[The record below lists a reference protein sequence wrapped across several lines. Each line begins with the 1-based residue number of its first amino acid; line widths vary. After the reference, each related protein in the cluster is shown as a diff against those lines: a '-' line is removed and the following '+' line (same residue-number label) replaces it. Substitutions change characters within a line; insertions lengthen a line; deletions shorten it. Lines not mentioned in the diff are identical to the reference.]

1 MISFGALALGLVI
14 VVSVTVLLLR
24 RQLREKYAVLWLA
37 IGLAALLLG
46 IFPQTLAW
54 LTRTLGFQLPA
65 NLIFTLA
72 IGLLLAVTLHLSWE
86 LTRTEERLR
95 RLAEEAAITRLNQEQ
110 LLKDVAAL
118 RRQLDARSK
127 ADDDREHGAAD

>member
-1 MISFGALALGLVI
+1 MISLGALALGLVI
-14 VVSVTVLLLR
+14 VVSVTTLLLR

-46 IFPQTLAW
+46 VFPQALFW
-54 LTRTLGFQLPA
+54 LTAVLGFQLPA

-86 LTRTEERLR
+86 LTRAEERLR
-95 RLAEEAAITRLNQEQ
+95 RLAEEAAITRLRQEQ
-110 LLKDVAAL
+110 LERDIAAL
-118 RRQLDARSK
+118 SH
-127 ADDDREHGAAD
+127 DDGDPSTSGEHEHDDID

>member
-1 MISFGALALGLVI
+1 MISLGALALGLVI
-14 VVSVTVLLLR
+14 VGSVTVLLLR

-37 IGLAALLLG
+37 VGLAVLLLG
-46 IFPQTLAW
+46 VFPQALSW
-54 LTRTLGFQLPA
+54 LTSALGFQIPA

-95 RLAEEAAITRLNQEQ
+95 RLAEEAAISRLRQDRLEQ
-110 LLKDVAAL
+110 DIAAL
-118 RRQLDARSK
+118 RHEAGKSSTSDQHK
-127 ADDDREHGAAD
+127 HDDID